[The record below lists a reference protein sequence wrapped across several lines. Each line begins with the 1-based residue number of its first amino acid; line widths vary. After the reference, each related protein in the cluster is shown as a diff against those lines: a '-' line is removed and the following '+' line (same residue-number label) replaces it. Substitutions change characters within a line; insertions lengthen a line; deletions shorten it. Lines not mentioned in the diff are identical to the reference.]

1 MQQLIKTEDTN
12 LTKFNDIQQEV
23 EKARAIQ
30 EVQGSI
36 IMARQFPRNE
46 QTVLNKLA
54 ITAKSMKFAEQ
65 AIYAYP
71 RGGSMITGL
80 SIRAAETLANYWG
93 NLLYGTKILSQ
104 KITENSSEIMAYCW
118 DMETNVRSEKVFRC
132 SLIRE
137 TKSGGYALTSGR
149 DIYEKEANDSSRRLR
164 SCILAIVPT
173 YISEEFK
180 QMCENTLIG
189 STEKTLQE
197 RTEDLLSKFEEI
209 GISKAIIEKKMGV
222 TVDKLVA
229 KNIVMLGYIYNS
241 IKSNYAPAT
250 QFFDIETE
258 EQKQVNNALKKAN
271 VRLKRTDEAKNEADK

>member
-65 AIYAYP
+65 AIYACP